1 MTDEQIALALR
12 LEKCRFLPGSFD
24 KRFCRSMA
32 NRARYAPETDLTPKE
47 AKCLEDM
54 GHRYRRQL
62 EGLPEAPE
70 QRWSAEGSSHA

>member
-12 LEKCRFLPGSFD
+12 LESCRFLPGSFD

-32 NRARYAPETDLTPKE
+32 NRARYAPESELNPKQE
-47 AKCLEDM
+47 KCLVEM

-62 EGLPEAPE
+62 EGLPEVPD
-70 QRWSAEGSSHA
+70 QRWSAGGSHA